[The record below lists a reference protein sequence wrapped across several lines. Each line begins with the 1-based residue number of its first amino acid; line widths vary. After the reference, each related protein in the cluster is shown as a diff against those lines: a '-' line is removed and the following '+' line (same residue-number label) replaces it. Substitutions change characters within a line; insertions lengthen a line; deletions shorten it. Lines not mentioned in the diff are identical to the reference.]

1 MRQFL
6 QNLDPAL
13 GIYPVIAFVLFSLFF
28 IGVLIWAYT
37 KDDASIQRLKRLP
50 FDESEATT
58 NVPQS

>member
-28 IGVLIWAYT
+28 IGVLVWTYT
-37 KDDASIQRLKRLP
+37 KDNASIQQLKQLP
-50 FDESEATT
+50 FDDSDNPSNATK
-58 NVPQS
+58 S